1 MASATPARARQIET
15 IRLAELLAALSMATD
30 LSKSLP
36 LESTLRNALLAV
48 GLARR
53 HGIDGDPL
61 SDVYYLALLH
71 HLGCTGS
78 ALEEAMVAGGDD
90 IRFRSAFM
98 ATDYANPASLVSTAI
113 TELGEGGLLHRA
125 QGLARFATVGPAM
138 MPTIHLGVCEAA
150 YQLAG
155 RLETSRGVQEGLF
168 HVFLRWDGKL
178 LHGPTAEEIALPARV
193 VHLAHIAE
201 LLHRAGGRNAAMEV
215 VRRRSGSQFDPA
227 VAATFLANAH
237 ELLAETELESVWD
250 TAIAA
255 EPEPHL
261 RVGLAKL
268 EPICQAFAD
277 FSDVKS
283 PYTLGHSK
291 GVAELAANA
300 GRVLGMDSENV
311 RRLRLAGLLHD
322 VGRVS
327 VPNGIWDKRGRLSPA
342 EFERV
347 RLHPYYTERIL
358 SQSPLLAEH
367 GRLGGL
373 HHERLDGSGY
383 HRGLTAA
390 RLPLAARVLACADAY
405 HAMTEERP
413 YRSALDTHQIARELE
428 REVSSEHLDREAV
441 NAVLEAAGHRAVGHK
456 QAWPAGLTDREVE
469 VFRLLALGRS
479 NKEIARALFISEP
492 TVHSHVL
499 NIYGKVGVNTRAG
512 AALFAAEHD
521 LVRHPA

>member
-1 MASATPARARQIET
+1 MASATPATARQSGS

-30 LSKSLP
+30 LAKSLA

-53 HGIDGDPL
+53 HGIEGDPL

-78 ALEEAMVAGGDD
+78 ALEEAMVAGGND

-98 ATDYANPASLVSTAI
+98 ATDYASPANLVWTAI
-113 TELGEGGLLHRA
+113 TELGEGGLLDRA
-125 QGLARFATVGPAM
+125 QSLARFATVGPAM
-138 MPTIHLGVCEAA
+138 MPTILLGVCEAA
-150 YQLAG
+150 YRLAG
-155 RLETSRGVQEGLF
+155 RLETSRGVQEALL

-178 LHGPTAEEIALPARV
+178 FHGPAAEEIALPARV

-201 LLHRAGGRNAAMEV
+201 LLHRAGGREAAIQV

-227 VAATFLANAH
+227 VAATFLAYAH
-237 ELLAETELESVWD
+237 ELLAAAEMESVWEA
-250 TAIAA
+250 AIAA
-255 EPEPHL
+255 EPEPHH
-261 RVGLAKL
+261 RVSSSKL

-283 PYTLGHSK
+283 PYTLGHST
-291 GVAELAANA
+291 GVAELAENA
-300 GRVLGMDSENV
+300 GRVLGLDGENV

-322 VGRVS
+322 LGRVS

-358 SQSPLLAEH
+358 SQSPLLAEY

-383 HRGLTAA
+383 HRGLPAS
-390 RLPLAARVLACADAY
+390 RLPLAARVLASADVY
-405 HAMTEERP
+405 HAMTEERS
-413 YRSALDTHQIARELE
+413 YRPALDARQIARELQ
-428 REVSSEHLDREAV
+428 REVAAEHLDREAV
-441 NAVLEAAGHRAVGHK
+441 NAVLEAAGQRVGGHRP
-456 QAWPAGLTDREVE
+456 AWPAGLTDREVE
-469 VFRLLALGRS
+469 VLRLLALGRS
-479 NKEIARALFISEP
+479 NKEMARALFISQE
-492 TVHSHVL
+492 TIHSHVL
-499 NIYGKVGVNTRAG
+499 NIYGKIGVNSRAG

-521 LVRHPA
+521 LLRRHE